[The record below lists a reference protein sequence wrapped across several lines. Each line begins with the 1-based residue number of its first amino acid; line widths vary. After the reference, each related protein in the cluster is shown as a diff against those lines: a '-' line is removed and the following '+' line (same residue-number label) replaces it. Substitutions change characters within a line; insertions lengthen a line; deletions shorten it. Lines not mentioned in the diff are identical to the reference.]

1 MRQNATLIIDI
12 ATRGC
17 YHDYVRKEASMYY
30 TEITKIIEAG
40 MRKDPKKVASYSRL
54 LAKKLDDDGEK
65 RASTRILSVLDKMSD
80 GYAVMDTLTALPVDQ
95 ESRLDIANIDYAPS
109 VENIILSESV
119 QKALDDFKDTI
130 KSKDKMMSLGLEF
143 RTTLLLYGPPGCG
156 KTSAAKYLAAEL
168 KLPLI
173 TARFDTLIS
182 SLLGNTAKN
191 IHRIFEFAKKQPCIL
206 FLDEFDAIAKA
217 RDDSHE
223 LGELKRVVNSLLQ
236 NIDDFAQE
244 GILIAATN
252 HAQMLDTAVWRRFQ
266 TIVEMPAPGSEEI
279 RRFINQFPKVADDS
293 GITDTQWK
301 AILNAMEGLSY
312 SDIKDIVQNM
322 LKKIVLQDKNEI
334 GSIDYLVEVF
344 LFKNHGNYSQ
354 AEIIQFLSENGA
366 AQKLIGKYFSISERQ
381 VRNYLG
387 KGVSK

>member
-1 MRQNATLIIDI
+1 
-12 ATRGC
+12 
-17 YHDYVRKEASMYY
+17 MYY

-40 MRKDPKKVASYSRL
+40 MRKDPTKVASYARL
-54 LAKKLDDDGEK
+54 LAKKLSNDGDE
-65 RASTRILSVLDKMSD
+65 RASTRILSVIEKMGGSH
-80 GYAVMDTLTALPVDQ
+80 AVVDTLTALPVDQ
-95 ESRLDIANIDYAPS
+95 ESRLDIAEIDYAPY
-109 VENIILSESV
+109 VENIVLNKSV
-119 QKALDDFKDTI
+119 QERLDDFRDTI
-130 KSKDKMMSLGLEF
+130 QNKNKMMALGLDF

-156 KTSAAKYLAAEL
+156 KTSAAKYLASEL
-168 KLPLI
+168 KMPLV

-217 RDDSHE
+217 RDDAHE

-252 HAQMLDTAVWRRFQ
+252 HANLLDSAVWRRFQ
-266 TIVEMPAPGSEEI
+266 TIIELPHPGSDEI
-279 RRFINQFPKVADDS
+279 RRFINQFPKVADETS
-293 GITDTQWK
+293 ISETQWK
-301 AILNAMEGLSY
+301 TIINAMSGSSY

-322 LKKIVLQDKNEI
+322 LKKAVLKNKSEI
-334 GSIDYLVEVF
+334 ECADYLVEVF
-344 LFKNHGNYSQ
+344 MFKNHGNYGQ
-354 AEIIQFLSENGA
+354 EEIIQFLSDSGVP
-366 AQKLIGKYFSISERQ
+366 QKQIGRYFSISERQ

-387 KGVSK
+387 KGVNK

>member
-1 MRQNATLIIDI
+1 
-12 ATRGC
+12 
-17 YHDYVRKEASMYY
+17 MYY

-130 KSKDKMMSLGLEF
+130 KSKDKMMSMGLDF